1 MLYMALMDMSD
12 ADIAARLP
20 MKIQTFRSKKKRPE
34 TFNLWELRIICDV
47 LKIPPEER
55 GMLI

>member
-1 MLYMALMDMSD
+1 MALMDMSD